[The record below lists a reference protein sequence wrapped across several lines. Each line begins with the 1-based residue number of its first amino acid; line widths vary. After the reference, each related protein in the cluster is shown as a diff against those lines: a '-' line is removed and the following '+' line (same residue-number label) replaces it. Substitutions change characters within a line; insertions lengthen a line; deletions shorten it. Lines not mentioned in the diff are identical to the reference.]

1 MTGVNRNNDN
11 DYVRGLHWCRR
22 QKGLSQ
28 AEVAD
33 ASGISQ
39 KQISCYENL
48 KVKPH
53 PGTAK
58 KLAEALE
65 CTIHDLYIQH
75 DGE

>member
-1 MTGVNRNNDN
+1 MTGVNRNNDY

-28 AEVAD
+28 TGVAD
-33 ASGISQ
+33 TSGVSQ

-53 PGTAK
+53 PATVK
-58 KLAEALE
+58 RLAEALE
-65 CTIHDLYIQH
+65 CTVHDLYIQH
-75 DGE
+75 GEE